1 MVEATLG
8 ETTLLDC
15 KKCDG
20 LWIGADAFERL
31 ASSREAQAAVLHQPV
46 PEARPFEERIRY
58 RPCLECAAMM
68 NRVNFAKIS
77 GTVIDVCKKHGTFLD
92 RGELQAIVQF
102 IHAGGLDRSRQRLI
116 EDLKEQEQRLKDQE
130 ARLRSTRYGTQPQS
144 VQVSFGDLFD

>member
-1 MVEATLG
+1 
-8 ETTLLDC
+8 
-15 KKCDG
+15 
-20 LWIGADAFERL
+20 
-31 ASSREAQAAVLHQPV
+31 
-46 PEARPFEERIRY
+46 
-58 RPCLECAAMM
+58 MM